1 MQGKKYNLDRIKSF
15 VGEDQKM
22 MFKMV
27 GIFLDNTPK
36 MLSIIQN
43 SLLEKDYPTLQFHA
57 HKLKTS
63 IDHFSIECLT
73 DEIRQIEKYAK
84 EEVNLDLLPPLIEKL
99 DSLGTYYLLQKNHQ
113 LQIWQ
118 TVQLEFFLSL

>member
-1 MQGKKYNLDRIKSF
+1 MLARIRIMAIK
-15 VGEDQKM
+15 
-22 MFKMV
+22 
-27 GIFLDNTPK
+27 
-36 MLSIIQN
+36 

-84 EEVNLDLLPPLIEKL
+84 EEVNLELLPPLIKKL
-99 DSLGTYYLLQKNHQ
+99 ETELKKTIIEIKADFHIS
-113 LQIWQ
+113 
-118 TVQLEFFLSL
+118 